1 MSSAGT
7 TSTTTPAELEA
18 RPQPDMQTGLPPA
31 APAVDME
38 AVRQPQDR
46 GSRSFLRQALRD
58 TFQQTAARL
67 GALWVIVLAT
77 LAVLAPLIA
86 NTHPVLMKPK
96 GGGGW
101 SSPMLRNLSAVD
113 VTLLAAGACALA
125 LVVSSRLRRPRTLLV
140 MGGIVVVTA
149 VLGAL
154 IANPIVTMDWSRYR
168 DMARAGQFDS
178 VIWTVIPYSP
188 GDRNTDAPIG
198 EHPARPTRKHWLGTE
213 RNGADMLSQM
223 IHASRIALAIGF
235 VSTGIAA
242 TIGVII
248 GAIMGYFGGWA
259 DLLGMRLIEIMQALR
274 RLSMLLA
281 IAALLGPNLFLL
293 MVVIGLTGWTSDAR
307 FIRAEF
313 LRLRNQDFVQ
323 AAIAA
328 GLPLRSILFRHM
340 LANGITPVLI
350 NSSFGVASAILLE
363 AVLAFLGLGDPDRP
377 SWGGLLNQARSGGAN
392 FNWWIAVF
400 PGLAIFLTV
409 FAYNLVGEAMRDALD
424 PKLRKR
430 D

>member
-1 MSSAGT
+1 
-7 TSTTTPAELEA
+7 
-18 RPQPDMQTGLPPA
+18 
-31 APAVDME
+31 V
-38 AVRQPQDR
+38 
-46 GSRSFLRQALRD
+46 RD
-58 TFQQTAARL
+58 TFQQT
-67 GALWVIVLAT
+67 GAWVGFIWVSILVALAI
-77 LAVLAPLIA
+77 LAPLIA
-86 NTHPVLMKPK
+86 NTHPILLKTA
-96 GGGGW
+96 GGGW
-101 SSPMLRNLSAVD
+101 SSPMIRNLSAVD
-113 VTLLAAGACALA
+113 VTLLALGACLIVLLAAPRLRSRRTVLVMLGLLA
-125 LVVSSRLRRPRTLLV
+125 LTACLSPLITNPRR
-140 MGGIVVVTA
+140 
-149 VLGAL
+149 
-154 IANPIVTMDWSRYR
+154 TMNWEMYR
-168 DMARAGQFDS
+168 DMARAGTAERI
-178 VIWTVIPYSP
+178 VWTVIPHSP
-188 GDRNTDAPIG
+188 ADRNTDAPIG
-198 EHPARPTRKHWLGTE
+198 EHPAAPSRKHWLGTE

-223 IHASRIALAIGF
+223 IHATRIALAIGF

-242 TIGVII
+242 GIGILV
-248 GAIMGYFGGWA
+248 GALMGYCGGWV
-259 DLLGMRLIEIMQALR
+259 DLLGMRLIEIIQALP
-274 RLSMLLA
+274 RLILLLA
-281 IAALLGPNLFLL
+281 VAALVGPKLFLL

-363 AVLAFLGLGDPDRP
+363 AVLSFLGLGDPDRP

-392 FNWWIAVF
+392 FNWWIAIF

-409 FAYNLVGEAMRDALD
+409 FAYNLIGEAIRDAID